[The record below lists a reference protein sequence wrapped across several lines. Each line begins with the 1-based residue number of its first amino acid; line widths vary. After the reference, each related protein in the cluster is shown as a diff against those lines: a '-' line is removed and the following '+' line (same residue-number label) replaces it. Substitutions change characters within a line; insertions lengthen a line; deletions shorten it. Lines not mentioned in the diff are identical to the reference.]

1 MNYKVVITSDAEDDL
16 DKYVRYLLF
25 VKKNE
30 QADGNLIDDFEFTVR
45 NLARVAG
52 SLRDCENPRLQKQG
66 YKRINFTS
74 HRYFMLYRIVENMAV
89 VDAIFHELQDYEN
102 KMY

>member
-16 DKYVRYLLF
+16 DKYVKYLLF

-30 QADGNLIDDFEFTVR
+30 QAAGNLIDDFEFTVR

-52 SLRDCENPRLQKQG
+52 RLRDCENPRLQEQG

-74 HRYFMLYRIVENMAV
+74 HRYFMLY
-89 VDAIFHELQDYEN
+89 
-102 KMY
+102 